1 MRLTLEKKISEMK
14 CYILDDDTSIKIISK
29 YIASYSEL
37 SLIGTSS
44 NTLVAYN
51 EIMNLMPDI
60 IFINSALPKLNIE
73 SFDFATSI
81 IYTADQPHFAAQAF
95 ENNAVDYLMKPFSLD
110 RFGKCIAKARSK
122 QNESSHELVGERN
135 KHSDYFFVKN
145 EARGTKVIR
154 IKYDDIVY
162 IEASQNYVTIHQL
175 NKSHLI
181 YLTMKEME
189 DFLPS
194 DRFVRVHK
202 SYMINEQKI
211 SSIDGNKIC
220 LEEKFTILFSESYK
234 KDLLNKVHPNL
245 IISKRRVDKPLND
258 TLEEGYSLN

>member
-1 MRLTLEKKISEMK
+1 MK

-29 YIASYSEL
+29 YIANYKEL
-37 SLIGTSS
+37 EILGSS
-44 NTLVAYN
+44 NSTLIAYN

-60 IFINSALPKLNIE
+60 IFVNSSLPKLNIE
-73 SFDFATSI
+73 KFDFVTSI

-110 RFGKCIAKARSK
+110 RFNKCIAKARQKQQQDANGHLVKDKSK
-122 QNESSHELVGERN
+122 NNE
-135 KHSDYFFVKN
+135 YFFVKN
-145 EARGTKVIR
+145 EARGTRVIR
-154 IKYDDIVY
+154 IKYDDIIYV
-162 IEASQNYVTIHQL
+162 EASQNYVTIHLL

-220 LEEKFTILFSESYK
+220 LEEKYTILFSESYK
-234 KDLLNKVHPNL
+234 KDLLSKVHPNL
-245 IISKRRVDKPLND
+245 VISKRRVDKPVND
-258 TLEEGYSLN
+258 TLEEGYTLN